1 MTVYNDIMT
10 PIERL
15 TAYGKG
21 EAVDRLP
28 CVPVVGNGAARVLG
42 CRISEFR
49 GNGRLIAEAHLAA
62 YQRFRYDTI
71 RIFTDLYVLAEAMGA
86 RVCYPLDETAHLET
100 PAISDIAE
108 IGRLQPADPRRDGN
122 LPSLLQALEIARE
135 RVGTEVPVAGAVVCP
150 FTTASF
156 LIGTDNLIR
165 MTRRNPEAVHELCE
179 VALVS
184 AFNYTE
190 AVLDLGCT
198 VGLTEPVSSSTIISP
213 KHFKEFS
220 YPYLKRLCDFLH
232 QRNKPVTIHICG
244 KTERIWEFMAD
255 AGADCISIDEME
267 DLAVAKRSV
276 GNRVRLMGN
285 VSPAETMLQGT
296 PADVR
301 RETLDCIRKAHDN
314 PRGFI
319 VASGCSL
326 PTEVPFAN
334 IDAMLETVRKV
345 GWPITEAK
353 LNDFS

>member
-1 MTVYNDIMT
+1 MNNDRMT

-15 TAYGKG
+15 SAYGKG
-21 EAVDRLP
+21 EPVDRLP

-42 CRISEFR
+42 CTISEFR
-49 GNGRLIAEAHLAA
+49 GNGPLMAEAHLAA
-62 YQRFRYDTI
+62 YQRFHYDTI

-86 RVCYPLDETAHLET
+86 TVCYPPDETAHLDT
-100 PAISDIAE
+100 PAIADISE

-122 LPSLLQALEIARE
+122 LPSLLHAMEIARE
-135 RVGTEVPVAGAVVCP
+135 RVGSEVPITGAVVCP
-150 FTTASF
+150 VTTASF

-165 MTRRNPEAVHELCE
+165 MMHRNPEAVHGLCE

-184 AFNYTE
+184 AFNFAE
-190 AVLDLGCT
+190 AVLDIGCS

-213 KHFKEFS
+213 AHFKEFS
-220 YPYLKRLCDFLH
+220 FPYLKRLCDFLH
-232 QRNKPVTIHICG
+232 HRTKPVTLHICG
-244 KTERIWEFMAD
+244 KTERIWELMAD

-267 DLAVAKRSV
+267 DLEAAKQSV
-276 GNRVRLMGN
+276 GHRVRLMGN

-301 RETLDCIRKAHDN
+301 RETLACIRKAHDN

-334 IDAMLETVRKV
+334 IDAMLETAREV
-345 GWPITEAK
+345 GWPVTEAK
-353 LNDFS
+353 LKELS